1 MAAFREALA
10 LNPSDFASR
19 MYLDRCEQLK
29 QAPPPDDWS
38 GVFVMQTK

>member
-1 MAAFREALA
+1 MPFVFLWFSHSHEQR
-10 LNPSDFASR
+10 N

-29 QAPPPDDWS
+29 QAPPDDWS